1 MLLKEKMRA
10 LVAVPHFPRCCGPR
24 TGEETEG
31 ANGGAQRFNEGSDTE
46 DEDDDFSDMDDL
58 IGELGGKSD
67 NDYHWGDGWVAE
79 SEACRRTLKM
89 GMTRVQKKSR

>member
-1 MLLKEKMRA
+1 
-10 LVAVPHFPRCCGPR
+10 
-24 TGEETEG
+24 
-31 ANGGAQRFNEGSDTE
+31 
-46 DEDDDFSDMDDL
+46 MDDL

-79 SEACRRTLKM
+79 SDACCRTLKM